1 MTHELVRLHNI
12 MFLLESFFKFAY
24 SSKSTI

>member
-1 MTHELVRLHNI
+1 MAHELVRLHNI
-12 MFLLESFFKFAY
+12 IFFWNRFIKFAY